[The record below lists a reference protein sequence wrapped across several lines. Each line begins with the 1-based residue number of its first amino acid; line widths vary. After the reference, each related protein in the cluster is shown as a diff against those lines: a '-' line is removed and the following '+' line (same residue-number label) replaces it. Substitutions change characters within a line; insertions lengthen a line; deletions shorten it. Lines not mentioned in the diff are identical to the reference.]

1 MTEGPVAEDEG
12 SVERTSG
19 ARLMAQLRQ
28 AEAKADRAERELDR
42 TKRSASYVI
51 GNLLVQAAK
60 DPRRLITLPR
70 DMWRIWRL
78 RKARRQAPASTTSTI
93 RTREVLDLDAARLLI
108 PRLAAVPA
116 GRGLSIAGAIGTA
129 TARGW
134 TPYVALS
141 SALPHEAAA
150 LVEAT
155 DPDIVVIDTSASL
168 PGQPWSHLGDPAAVD
183 RLLAAGALVDA
194 AHALGRPAVLL
205 RMTPPSRT
213 ALLDSLAARCDL
225 VLDGPGAAARGTR
238 WHPGIDPLAAPP
250 TPESPALLDL
260 SHWSDV
266 AAAAARTVTIDPALP
281 PDIAWTQAL
290 RLATG
295 VLAGP
300 VPPGMQGAGL
310 ESISALAAGRRLLA
324 PGDEDVERMLR
335 SWPDAR
341 DAAVTTRDRARQA
354 NVGASGPA
362 PLTPA
367 EQRGAFAAIL
377 LAAAA
382 PVQLTILAE
391 MLGIPSRPRSLWDV
405 ALVADASADIDRIL
419 AQSWRPRE
427 LVTTEQLPDRGRA
440 ALAEA
445 GIDVMLVDSVVLS
458 DPTMLGVRSPFI
470 AEQVDLTNVHDIA
483 ELLAGQL
490 LGQPGRAHP
499 TDARLA
505 VPR

>member
-1 MTEGPVAEDEG
+1 
-12 SVERTSG
+12 
-19 ARLMAQLRQ
+19 
-28 AEAKADRAERELDR
+28 
-42 TKRSASYVI
+42 
-51 GNLLVQAAK
+51 
-60 DPRRLITLPR
+60 
-70 DMWRIWRL
+70 
-78 RKARRQAPASTTSTI
+78 
-93 RTREVLDLDAARLLI
+93 
-108 PRLAAVPA
+108 
-116 GRGLSIAGAIGTA
+116 
-129 TARGW
+129 
-134 TPYVALS
+134 
-141 SALPHEAAA
+141 
-150 LVEAT
+150 
-155 DPDIVVIDTSASL
+155 
-168 PGQPWSHLGDPAAVD
+168 
-183 RLLAAGALVDA
+183 
-194 AHALGRPAVLL
+194 
-205 RMTPPSRT
+205 
-213 ALLDSLAARCDL
+213 
-225 VLDGPGAAARGTR
+225 
-238 WHPGIDPLAAPP
+238 
-250 TPESPALLDL
+250 
-260 SHWSDV
+260 
-266 AAAAARTVTIDPALP
+266 
-281 PDIAWTQAL
+281 
-290 RLATG
+290 
-295 VLAGP
+295 
-300 VPPGMQGAGL
+300 
-310 ESISALAAGRRLLA
+310 
-324 PGDEDVERMLR
+324 MLR

-458 DPTMLGVRSPFI
+458 DPAMLGVRSPFI